1 MGAAAQFAGNPSP
14 AATHRLLLAVLFSL
28 ALHALVVT
36 GLRFEAGVPGTAHA
50 LRVLL
55 VPVSSPDAAAIVPPT
70 VAEPDRTLESV
81 PGGER
86 VIERPPVEGRQE
98 SPTAGRA
105 DSADSVVASLP
116 VYYDSKEVDVRAAPK
131 DVSNRS
137 RSERSTAMAL
147 GRIARAK
154 IRLYISAAGTVD
166 RFDLIEVDAP
176 PGSLAL
182 DEIRDLR
189 FYPAL
194 KNGQPV
200 RSRKLVELSFLP

>member
-1 MGAAAQFAGNPSP
+1 MGTAARFAGDPSP
-14 AATHRLLLAVLFSL
+14 AATHRLLVAVIVSL
-28 ALHALVVT
+28 GLHALLVM
-36 GLRFEAGVPGTAHA
+36 GIRFETGFPGTAHA

-55 VPVSSPDAAAIVPPT
+55 VPVSSRDAAAIAPPT
-70 VAEPDRTLESV
+70 IAEPDRTLESA
-81 PGGER
+81 PAGER

-105 DSADSVVASLP
+105 DSADSVIASLP

-154 IRLYISAAGTVD
+154 IRLYISATGTVD
-166 RFDLIEVDAP
+166 RFDVIELDAP

-182 DEIRDLR
+182 DEIRELR

-200 RSRKLVELSFLP
+200 RSRKLVELSFVP